1 MSNNIVKWLDQLVAD
16 VEGVGYQRKSD
27 RRIRMDVTSDTLP
40 TLLELLRG
48 RGSYVH
54 LSAIS
59 CVDWIED
66 DEFELVYHLWSYESN
81 TLVSA
86 HTRIPRSPGIY
97 LSVFDL
103 YHPAA
108 FFERD
113 IHEMFGL
120 YFEGSPD
127 MERFILTEWDGP
139 PPMRKDFDAEA
150 YVNRK
155 FNFQDYH
162 PDWLKELE
170 EEGGGIAI
178 RPDEVRAIKKAG
190 DSKADTSKTDRSGA
204 NKV

>member
-1 MSNNIVKWLDQLVAD
+1 MSKKIIKWLDNLLTD
-16 VEGVGYQRKSD
+16 VEGVDY
-27 RRIRMDVTSDTLP
+27 RRIRKKRVRMDVTSETLP

-48 RGSYVH
+48 RASFVH

-81 TLVSA
+81 KLVSV
-86 HTRIPRSPGIY
+86 HTRIPRTPGVY
-97 LSVFDL
+97 VSVYDI

-150 YVNRK
+150 WVNRK

-170 EEGGGIAI
+170 QEGGGVAI
-178 RPDEVRAIKKAG
+178 RPQEVRDKKRL
-190 DSKADTSKTDRSGA
+190 DES
-204 NKV
+204 

>member
-1 MSNNIVKWLDQLVAD
+1 MSNNDVTKSLDNLLTD
-16 VEGVGYQRKSD
+16 FKGVGVQHKSE
-27 RRIRMDVTSDTLP
+27 RRIRMDAASDTVP
-40 TLLELLRG
+40 ALLELLRG
-48 RGSYVH
+48 RASYVH
-54 LSAIS
+54 LSSIT
-59 CVDWIED
+59 CVDWIAD

-81 TLVSA
+81 TLVSV
-86 HTRIPRSPGIY
+86 HTRIPRSPGVY
-97 LSVFDL
+97 LSVFDI

-127 MERFILTEWDGP
+127 MNPFILTEWDGP

-150 YVNRK
+150 WVKRK

-170 EEGGGIAI
+170 KEGGGIAI
-178 RPDEVRAIKKAG
+178 RPEDVRHKKNG
-190 DSKADTSKTDRSGA
+190 DDT
-204 NKV
+204 

>member
-1 MSNNIVKWLDQLVAD
+1 MTQNVVKWLNSLLQDIDGIDFQHK
-16 VEGVGYQRKSD
+16 GD
-27 RRIRMDVTSDTLP
+27 RRIRMDVAADSLP

-48 RGSYVH
+48 RASYVH

-59 CVDWIED
+59 CVDWIKD

-81 TLVSA
+81 NLVSV
-86 HTRIPRSPGIY
+86 HTRIPRSPGVY
-97 LSVFDL
+97 VSVYDI

-113 IHEMFGL
+113 IHEMYGV

-150 YVNRK
+150 WVNRK

-162 PDWLKELE
+162 PDWLKDLE
-170 EEGGGIAI
+170 SQGGGVAI
-178 RPDEVRAIKKAG
+178 RPQEVRDKKRL
-190 DSKADTSKTDRSGA
+190 DES
-204 NKV
+204 